1 MKAQFLA
8 LGLLVALAPVAPL
21 KGRPTSEATLKG
33 RPTSTQEGR
42 TVTVT
47 LVRWP
52 FT

>member
-1 MKAQFLA
+1 MKTLFLA
-8 LGLLVALAPVAPL
+8 LGLVVALAPEATL

-33 RPTSTQEGR
+33 RPTSD